1 MFPVSYGDWAQP
13 WFVLCDIVEGETGN
27 CNRTG
32 VMCDDDGTEEV
43 SMKVEDAIDV
53 KEEFSIEVV
62 DTVDIKDEIQKL

>member
-1 MFPVSYGDWAQP
+1 MR
-13 WFVLCDIVEGETGN
+13 VLQNCMDVMEGETGN
-27 CNRTG
+27 CSGAG
-32 VMCDDDGTEEV
+32 VTCDDDGTDEV